1 MQFYIST
8 SNHVYSKYRAQDYL
22 QWEAD
27 EEAVAGALCPWSLGV
42 SYPSERG
49 EEKSGRGV
57 TRVENTKCCEL
68 ELEFNADALLRGRE
82 RGWAERGSRRSA
94 RGCGSR
100 RSSRGCGMRSG
111 GAASP
116 LEIAAEQLEQ
126 QPAVKPFRTICPRE
140 CRCPCVVEGV
150 TGSAAADK
158 I

>member
-82 RGWAERGSRRSA
+82 RGWAERGSRRSCGA
-94 RGCGSR
+94 AGCAQEVLPPPWKSLPSSWS
-100 RSSRGCGMRSG
+100 SSR
-111 GAASP
+111 
-116 LEIAAEQLEQ
+116 L
-126 QPAVKPFRTICPRE
+126 
-140 CRCPCVVEGV
+140 
-150 TGSAAADK
+150 
-158 I
+158 